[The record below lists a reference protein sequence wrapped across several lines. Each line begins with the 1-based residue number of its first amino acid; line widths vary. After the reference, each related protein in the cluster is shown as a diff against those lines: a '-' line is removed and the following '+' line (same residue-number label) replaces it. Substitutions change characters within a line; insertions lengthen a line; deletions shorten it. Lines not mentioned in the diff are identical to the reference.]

1 MRDLGLFHA
10 ASRLVSFYPPPPR
23 LHIVRKMNT
32 NMYIVQE
39 HAHEYANE
47 YEDKLYIRSC
57 KMVQCAIV
65 HTCTCLLFI
74 YCTLFILYVHENEH
88 VHKDE

>member
-1 MRDLGLFHA
+1 MLYLAFFTQPLDL
-10 ASRLVSFYPPPPR
+10 YPSTPSP
-23 LHIVRKMNT
+23 LEHTVVRKMNT

-47 YEDKLYIRSC
+47 YEDKLYVYDHVKWYI
-57 KMVQCAIV
+57 VQLYMYLNTEEV
-65 HTCTCLLFI
+65 HV
-74 YCTLFILYVHENEH
+74 LFILYVHENEH